1 MSLETQVQNLAS
13 ETTRRLK
20 TLRGGKDEDI
30 RAAARDLMAKL
41 AFGAWLLAGNLL
53 RAAVGNRVQRQTLS
67 IRRFQ
72 SRLTEADDAHL
83 LALLDHAVAAVLWHL
98 IVARRDGVGLRRI
111 EHLVAEFIDTAED
124 DLAKLNHVVKGV
136 RP

>member
-13 ETTRRLK
+13 ETARRWK
-20 TLRGGKDEDI
+20 TLRARPDHHA
-30 RAAARDLMAKL
+30 RAAARDLLAKL

-72 SRLTEADDAHL
+72 SRLIETDDAHL
-83 LALLDHAVAAVLWHL
+83 LALLDHAVAGVLWHL

-111 EHLVAEFIDTAED
+111 EHLVAEFIDTAD
-124 DLAKLNHVVKGV
+124 NDLAKLNLVAKG
-136 RP
+136 